1 MPADTLRFSKSKR
14 LLTPFDYKRVF
25 DTNDVRAG
33 SRHALILSALNTA
46 EPSRLGLVIAKKH
59 VRHAHQRNR
68 IKRVVREFFR
78 AHPVD
83 PPRDII
89 FLARSGLSE
98 LSNDQLRQ
106 TLTGLWVKIHKA
118 AEKVT

>member
-1 MPADTLRFSKSKR
+1 MPADTFRFSKSKR

-25 DTNDVRAG
+25 DTNDLRAG

-46 EPSRLGLVIAKKH
+46 EPSRLGLIIAKKH
-59 VRHAHQRNR
+59 VRHAHQRHR

-78 AHPVD
+78 THPPD

-118 AEKVT
+118 AESVT